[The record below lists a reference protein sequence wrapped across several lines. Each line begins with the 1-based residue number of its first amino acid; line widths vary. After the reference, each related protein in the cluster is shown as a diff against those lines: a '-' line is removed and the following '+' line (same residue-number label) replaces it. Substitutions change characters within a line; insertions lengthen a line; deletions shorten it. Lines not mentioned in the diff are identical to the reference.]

1 MSQNGGKMGNMIL
14 DFDKYCDVARRTV
27 AEGQVL
33 VKNDGQTLPLPAGAK
48 VAVFGRIQ
56 THYYKSG
63 TGSGGMVNVDKVTGI
78 LDALLED
85 ETVVVNQKLLHT
97 YTEWEKDHLFD
108 EGIGWGNEPWCQEE
122 MPLSE
127 EMAEQAA
134 AESDYALVIIGR
146 TAGEDQDNFNGQ
158 GSYLLT
164 HTEEDMLA
172 KVRSHFSKM
181 IIVLNVGNIIDMSF
195 VDTYQPDAVLYAW
208 QGGMVG
214 GLGTVDVLTGR
225 VNPCGK
231 LPDTIAYR
239 VEDYPS
245 HANFGNRDVDY
256 YAEDI
261 YVGYRYFET
270 VAREKVRYPFGFGLS
285 YTDFSIEK
293 ESFEVKDQ
301 KIRLAV
307 QVQNTGDYPG
317 REVVQVYIHAPF
329 GKLGK
334 PDKVL
339 VGFQKTKELAPGET
353 QQLTFEIPFYD
364 FASYDETGVTG
375 VPSSYVVE
383 AGEYVLY
390 AGSSVRKLDCAGSF
404 TLEETTVLSKC
415 SQALAPVREFHR
427 MKLCKNESGALYMGV
442 EDVPTRKESPVAKRL
457 VNLPRNYEIT
467 GDKGYKL
474 SDVKAGTVSMEEFIA
489 QLSEEDLSC
498 IIRGEGMG
506 SPKVTPGTAA
516 AFGGVSESLKGYG
529 IPCGCCSDGPSG
541 MRLDSGMKAFSLPNG
556 TLLACTFDTEL
567 VGELYAFTGIEMVKN
582 KVDTLLGPGINIHRH
597 PLNGR
602 NFEYFSEDP
611 YLTGKM
617 AAVQLK
623 AMHRAG
629 VTGTIKHFCANNQET
644 GRHSVDSVVSERA
657 LREIYLK
664 GFEIAVK
671 EGEADSVMTTYG
683 SVNGLWTSGSYD
695 LNTTILRGE
704 WGFQGIVMTD
714 WWALINEED
723 VPANKTNFA
732 AMAKAQNDI
741 YMVCSQAD
749 INGTGDNTLSSLEAG
764 TLEIGELQRNA
775 VNICGFLMNTHAF
788 ERMNG
793 VETKV
798 EVTGGSSS
806 SIAAD
811 QDVVYYRI
819 DGELTI
825 NLESLNAVKG
835 TDFVFA
841 LDMEQVGG
849 YRVQLTASSELGELA
864 QIPVT
869 LFYQS
874 TPNAVFTFNGTGGK
888 QHSIEKKTVLKTKY
902 SVLRLYFGQNGLT
915 PKEIRFTFDKPL
927 EEITDDDAYI
937 RS

>member
-1 MSQNGGKMGNMIL
+1 MKNMIL
-14 DFDKYCDVARRTV
+14 NFDKYCEAARRTV

-33 VKNDGQTLPLPAGAK
+33 LKNEDQTLPLSKGAK

-85 ETVVVNQKLLHT
+85 ENIIVNQKLLHT
-97 YTEWEKDHLFD
+97 YTEWEKEHPFD
-108 EGIGWGNEPWCQEE
+108 EGIGWGNEPWCQME
-122 MPLSE
+122 MPLSDE
-127 EMAEQAA
+127 LMKQVSE
-134 AESDYALVIIGR
+134 ESDYGLVIIGR

-164 HTEEDMLA
+164 DAEEDMLG
-172 KVRSHFSKM
+172 KVRSHFPKM
-181 IIVLNVGNIIDMSF
+181 ILVLNVGNIIDMGF

-214 GLGTVDVLTGR
+214 GLGTADVLTGR

-231 LPDTIAYR
+231 LPDTIAYQ

-245 HANFGNRDVDY
+245 HANFGNRDVAF

-270 VAREKVRYPFGFGLS
+270 VAKDRVRYPFGFGLS
-285 YTDFSIEK
+285 YTSFSVKK
-293 ESFEVKDQ
+293 ESFVVEDH
-301 KIRLAV
+301 KIKLSV
-307 QVQNTGDYPG
+307 QVQNTGNYPG
-317 REVVQVYIHAPF
+317 KEVVQAYIHAPL
-329 GKLGK
+329 GMLGK

-339 VGFQKTKELAPGET
+339 VGFDKTKVLAPGER
-353 QQLTFEIPFYD
+353 QHLVFEIPFYD

-375 VPSSYVVE
+375 TASSYVLE
-383 AGEYVLY
+383 DGEYVLY
-390 AGSSVRKLDCAGSF
+390 VGNSVRTVEEAGRFSLAE
-404 TLEETTVLSKC
+404 TLVLSRC

-427 MKLCKNESGALYMGV
+427 MKLCQNEAGAVYM
-442 EDVPTRKESPVAKRL
+442 ETENVPLRKESPAAKRL
-457 VNLPRNYEIT
+457 VHLPPNYAIT
-467 GDKGYKL
+467 GDKGYRL
-474 SDVKAGTVSMEEFIA
+474 GDVKAGRVSMEEFIA

-516 AFGGVSESLKGYG
+516 AFGGVSESLKNYG

-556 TLLACTFDTEL
+556 TLLASTFDTEL
-567 VGELYAFTGIEMVKN
+567 VGELYAYTGTEMVKN
-582 KVDTLLGPGINIHRH
+582 KVDALLGPGINIHRH

-611 YLTGKM
+611 FLTGKM

-623 AMHRAG
+623 ALHQAG

-664 GFEIAVK
+664 GFEMAVK
-671 EGEADSVMTTYG
+671 EGQADSVMTTYG

-704 WGFQGIVMTD
+704 WGFNGIVMTD
-714 WWALINEED
+714 WWALISEED

-732 AMAKAQNDI
+732 AMARAQNDI
-741 YMVCSQAD
+741 YMVCPQAD
-749 INGTGDNTLSSLEAG
+749 INGTGDNTLSALTEG
-764 TLEIGELQRNA
+764 TLAIGELQRNA
-775 VNICGFLMNTHAF
+775 GNICGFLMNTHAF

-798 EVTGGSSS
+798 EVVGEDTV
-806 SIAAD
+806 SIASD

-819 DGELTI
+819 DEELTI
-825 NLESLNAVKG
+825 NLENINAEKG
-835 TDFVFA
+835 TNFVFA
-841 LDMEQVGG
+841 LDMEKVGG

-869 LFYQS
+869 LFYLS

-888 QHSIEKKTVLKTKY
+888 WHSIEKKTVLKSKY
-902 SVLRLYFGQNGLT
+902 SVLRLYFGQNGLK
-915 PKEIRFTFDKPL
+915 PKEIRFVFDKPV
-927 EEITDDDAYI
+927 EEITDDDAYT